1 LLLPWSRMMRRYTVH
16 VRPAPSDPTAAAPRN
31 TGVTLVPERFSWG
44 ALFLG
49 PLWFAAVGAWLPAL
63 LVAALWAIGGAVF
76 PPPVAAVVVLQGLLG
91 QDLRR
96 WSLRRRGFVVAGVV
110 VARGRDTALARL
122 LDARADLRDGWMR
135 QVLAER
141 A

>member
-1 LLLPWSRMMRRYTVH
+1 MMRRYTVH
-16 VRPAPSDPTAAAPRN
+16 VRLVPAALDAAAAPRI
-31 TGVTLVPERFSWG
+31 GRVTLVPERFSWG

-63 LVAALWAIGGAVF
+63 LVAALWAVCGALF
-76 PPPVAAVVVLQGLLG
+76 PPTVAAVVVLQGLLG

-96 WSLRRRGFVVAGVV
+96 WSLRRRGLRMAGVV
-110 VARGRDTALARL
+110 VARGRDAALARL
-122 LDARADLRDGWMR
+122 LDARPDLRDSWMR

>member
-1 LLLPWSRMMRRYTVH
+1 MIRRYTVH
-16 VRPAPSDPTAAAPRN
+16 VRPAPAVADAGAAPRIA
-31 TGVTLVPERFSWG
+31 GVTLVPERFSWG

-49 PLWFAAVGAWLPAL
+49 PVWFAAVGAWLPAVG
-63 LVAALWAIGGAVF
+63 VAALWVACGALF
-76 PPPVAAVVVLQGLLG
+76 PPAVAAVVVLQGLLG

-96 WSLRRRGFVVAGVV
+96 WSLRRRGLAMAGVV
-110 VARGRDTALARL
+110 VAPGREAAMARL

-135 QVLAER
+135 SVLAGR

>member
-1 LLLPWSRMMRRYTVH
+1 MMRRYTVH
-16 VRPAPSDPTAAAPRN
+16 VRPLPSDPAVAGPRN
-31 TGVTLVPERFSWG
+31 AGVTLVPERFSWG

-63 LVAALWAIGGAVF
+63 LVAVLWAVAGAAF
-76 PPPVAAVVVLQGLLG
+76 PPAVAAVVLLQGLLG

-96 WSLRRRGFVVAGVV
+96 WSLRRRGFAMAGVV
-110 VARGRDTALARL
+110 AARGRDAALTRL

-135 QVLAER
+135 HVLARR